1 VVSIYGLDMN
11 IAFVYMN
18 NEKNVGRGAGYVAGA
33 IINAGY
39 KLKFYDT
46 LYSPI
51 DTISHDIVHEKFDI
65 FMISSMTMLFPEAIK
80 LICMVKEKKNI
91 PVLVGG
97 VHPTIEG
104 RSILEQ
110 YKQIDF
116 ICIGEG
122 ESMAIDFLHSFGTD
136 SLFGV
141 QNLAYRR
148 NGIVH
153 ANPSRPPE
161 DLSKLPPFPW
171 EFFPNESIVQQ
182 GLGGFLYVTAS
193 RGCPY
198 NCTYCSNGIYLKQ
211 YGKNYLRFKPIVHV
225 IEELKFLN
233 KKYSPRLFYFGDEM
247 ILSYPEKAVELFVT
261 IKRELNVPYGFMCRV
276 EYISPELVDVLKR
289 TGCQYA
295 SVGIECGNE
304 AFRLK
309 YLNRK
314 MSNQQIEYAFS
325 MLKKANIF
333 TTSFNMIGYP
343 FDNDDYLTEETIRL
357 NKKIRPN
364 NMQVSIFYPFP
375 GTKLYERCIKMD
387 LIDIQKMK
395 NTKEYFSESVLKGV
409 SLRKKIKEINSL
421 FNPHG
426 FIFAFEFYR
435 IKREFG
441 LKKLIYLIEMF
452 LRSKAFIRKI
462 INKLPRSIKSFIKLA

>member
-1 VVSIYGLDMN
+1 MN

-18 NEKNVGRGAGYVAGA
+18 NEMNVGRGAGYVAGA

-51 DTISHDIVHEKFDI
+51 DTISHDIIHETFDI

-122 ESMAIDFLHSFGTD
+122 ESMVIDFLHSFGKD
-136 SLFGV
+136 SLFAV
-141 QNLAYRR
+141 RNLAYRR
-148 NGIVH
+148 DGIVYT
-153 ANPSRPPE
+153 NPVRSTE

-171 EFFPNESIVQQ
+171 ELFRTESVVQEEKS
-182 GLGGFLYVTAS
+182 GFLYVTAS

-198 NCTYCSNGIYLKQ
+198 NCTYCSNGIYLGHYAKS
-211 YGKNYLRFKPIVHV
+211 YLRFRPIAHV
-225 IEELKFLN
+225 IEELKYLN
-233 KKYSPRLFYFGDEM
+233 NKYSPRLFYFGDEM
-247 ILSYPEKAVELFVT
+247 ILSHPENTVELFEK
-261 IKRELNVPYGFMCRV
+261 IKKELNVPYGFMGRV
-276 EYISPELVDVLKR
+276 EYITPRLIEVLER
-289 TGCQYA
+289 TGCQYVA
-295 SVGIECGNE
+295 IGIECGNE
-304 AFRLK
+304 EFRKK

-314 MSNQQIEYAFS
+314 MSNQQIEHAFS
-325 MLKKANIF
+325 LIKKAGIF

-343 FDNDDYLTEETIRL
+343 FNNDDFLTEETIKL
-357 NKKIRPN
+357 NKKIKPN
-364 NMQVSIFYPFP
+364 FAQVSIFYPFP
-375 GTKLYERCIKMD
+375 GTKLYQRCINMN
-387 LIDIQKMK
+387 LIDPQKVE
-395 NTKEYFSESVLKGV
+395 NTEEYFSESVLKGV
-409 SLRKKIKEINSL
+409 YLRKKWEEINLL
-421 FNPHG
+421 FNHRG
-426 FIFAFEFYR
+426 FHFEFEFYR

-452 LRSKAFIRKI
+452 LRSKPSIRKI
-462 INKLPRSIKSFIKLA
+462 INKLPTSTKSFIKNRR